1 MKQIR
6 IDLQDRR
13 FRLHREYY
21 AAPITDLLCCLATG
35 HDRQG
40 VPCRLYWPWHHGERR
55 KRREWVSVVERIGLR
70 PYFKWLYELQKRYD
84 ILMCKPE
91 QLRDLADI
99 LTTGPRPAI
108 RRQTK
113 ALLDRFIMKLFSYN
127 HLVNGEQLVVEGKGI
142 GCGYAVYRAY
152 WRGTKSG
159 IKAEWNAW
167 ALYDAIVNN
176 PDAPVRYCPYC
187 NADTLYAFKFI
198 RRSGD
203 GTVRLDFARSAFDHF
218 FSCKDYPV
226 LAMTIS
232 NLVPSCT
239 RCNTRFKVD
248 ENAGC
253 RDTSLILPYAEDMD
267 THLKFTW
274 GEQIKKALLCSLT
287 PDELVVDYNVDSAK
301 SGALAEGT
309 MELFHIKEVYE
320 SIYADDI
327 CSIPLVLNDVYSLVE
342 TDTER
347 ILRKKDITG
356 QIRFP
361 ETIPDWTDDRKR
373 LLLGCPRSREGI
385 NAHRLS
391 KIKMDLVDELEKDR
405 LPA

>member
-6 IDLQDRR
+6 IDLQNRR

-40 VPCRLYWPWHHGERR
+40 VSCNLYWSWHQGERR
-55 KRREWVSVVERIGLR
+55 RQREWVSVVERIGLR

-91 QLRDLADI
+91 QLRNLADI
-99 LTTGPRPAI
+99 LTTGPCLAI
-108 RRQTK
+108 RRRTK
-113 ALLDRFIMKLFSYN
+113 MLLDRFIMKLFSYD
-127 HLVNGEQLVVEGKGI
+127 HLVNGERLVLEERGI
-142 GCGYAVYRAY
+142 ECGYAVYRVY
-152 WRGTKSG
+152 WRGAKPG

-187 NADTLYAFKFI
+187 NADTLYAFKFL
-198 RRSGD
+198 RRNED
-203 GTVRLDFARSAFDHF
+203 GSVRLDFARSAFDHF

-248 ENAGC
+248 ENACC
-253 RDTSLILPYAEDMD
+253 RDTSLILPYAEDID
-267 THLKFTW
+267 AHLRFMW
-274 GEQIKKALLCSLT
+274 GKQIEKALLCSLT
-287 PDELVVDYNVDSAK
+287 ADELTIEYKPDSSTLGNLSK
-301 SGALAEGT
+301 RT
-309 MELFHIKEVYE
+309 VELFHIKEVYE
-320 SIYADDI
+320 SIFADDI
-327 CSIPLVLNDVYSLVE
+327 CSIPRVLNDVYSLVE
-342 TDTER
+342 SDTER